1 MTAREGKVNL
11 KKIQPPHLI
20 VFLCQEKPQMPV
32 VRQRLDPFF
41 GSELQGWGH
50 CTASLAVGPLFKSL
64 FSFAPL
70 GGAKPHICQ
79 SVTGLAVCSLI
90 LLHSHPLQR
99 WLPRNPC
106 ILFLTAIKHALVNL
120 PPLFVTD
127 TLTAIWFSAGLGLID
142 TSADFLP
149 QWSPTMCLL
158 WDVVMHSYISVPPRG
173 FVPCV
178 LDNWERFVLNIM
190 CSQSMEATDTL
201 HHRPKEF
208 LLEIGPCNR
217 TQQ

>member
-1 MTAREGKVNL
+1 
-11 KKIQPPHLI
+11 
-20 VFLCQEKPQMPV
+20 MPV

-41 GSELQGWGH
+41 GCERQGWGH

-64 FSFAPL
+64 FFFAPL

-99 WLPRNPC
+99 RLPRNPYT
-106 ILFLTAIKHALVNL
+106 LFLTAIKHALVNL
-120 PPLFVTD
+120 SPLFVTD

-158 WDVVMHSYISVPPRG
+158 WDEAMHSYISALPRG
-173 FVPCV
+173 SVPCV
-178 LDNWERFVLNIM
+178 LEDFKVLGNWENM
-190 CSQSMEATDTL
+190 C
-201 HHRPKEF
+201 
-208 LLEIGPCNR
+208 
-217 TQQ
+217 